1 MFEASGAPDVV
12 SMTLPRL
19 YNTEVATHN
28 QTVENWLTHIFV
40 GFYRAPSSKSCQRRW
55 TGLEAHGRW
64 LFLQKNMLV
73 ASRFFSLLCSLA
85 ERWSRASSCSKRL
98 GTFGVSLIPAT
109 VRFGNLALPGT
120 MRLHS
125 AKVERI
131 SASLTELHEKA
142 GLPATPEQS

>member
-1 MFEASGAPDVV
+1 
-12 SMTLPRL
+12 
-19 YNTEVATHN
+19 
-28 QTVENWLTHIFV
+28 
-40 GFYRAPSSKSCQRRW
+40 
-55 TGLEAHGRW
+55 
-64 LFLQKNMLV
+64 MLV

-98 GTFGVSLIPAT
+98 DTFGVPWILAT
-109 VRFGNLALPGT
+109 VRFVNLALPGT

-142 GLPATPEQS
+142 GLPALLVHNFRELARTWCQNMLATAVSYK